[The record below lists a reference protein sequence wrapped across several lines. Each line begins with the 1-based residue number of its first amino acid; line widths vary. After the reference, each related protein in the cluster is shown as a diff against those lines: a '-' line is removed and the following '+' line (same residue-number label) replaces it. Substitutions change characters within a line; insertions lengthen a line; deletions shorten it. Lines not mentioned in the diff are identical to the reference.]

1 MICSLSLCLSI
12 RPHMQ
17 NKSVILDILRD
28 RDEMSCTDEDKLRLV
43 IIYFLS
49 MPDNAVTKE
58 DMAELVLALKTSGA
72 DMSALEYVKRSVK
85 VDSG

>member
-1 MICSLSLCLSI
+1 
-12 RPHMQ
+12 
-17 NKSVILDILRD
+17 
-28 RDEMSCTDEDKLRLV
+28 MSCTDEDKLRLV

-72 DMSALEYVKRSVK
+72 DMSALEYVKRWVVLSCRSWQSLFT
-85 VDSG
+85 DDAFSDGSDRLECERSRE